1 MNAQRQT
8 VTMLAAMMVAT
19 AAAAAFGQTVAPAER
34 ATAGATQVSQSIPP
48 DFSGNWRHPSLPGY
62 EPPVSGPGPVTN
74 RSRRKSDGAS
84 NYDRLEGDYTNP
96 ILQPWAAA
104 IVKRFS
110 EISASGVTYPNPAN
124 QCWPEPVPFIY
135 KHFGMLM
142 LQQPNKITMI
152 YSEDH
157 EVRRVRLNTSHP
169 VYVTPSWHGDSVG
182 HWEGDTLVVD
192 TVGVRT
198 DRPFAM
204 IDLYGTPYTK
214 ALHVIERFRLLDYE
228 QAKAGLDQDRKENF
242 QVQQDT
248 IDRNYRG
255 KHLQVHITVED
266 EGAFTMPWTAT
277 ITYRPSVIDWEEIA
291 CAENTREPAG
301 KISAVPHADTPDF

>member
-8 VTMLAAMMVAT
+8 VTILAALVVG
-19 AAAAAFGQTVAPAER
+19 AAAVPAFGQTVTP
-34 ATAGATQVSQSIPP
+34 QLSQSVPEL
-48 DFSGNWRHPSLPGY
+48 SGNWRHPSLPGY

-110 EISASGVTYPNPAN
+110 EISASGTTYPSPAN
-124 QCWPEPVPFIY
+124 QCWPEPVPYIY

-142 LQQPNKITMI
+142 LQQPDKITMV

-157 EVRRVRLNTSHP
+157 EVRWVRMNESHP
-169 VYVTPSWHGDSVG
+169 AHVTPSWHGDSVG
-182 HWEGDTLVVD
+182 HWEGDMLVVD

-228 QAKAGLDQDRKENF
+228 QAKGGLDQDRKENF
-242 QVQQDT
+242 QVQQDS

-266 EGAFTMPWTAT
+266 EGAFTTPWTAT
-277 ITYRPSVIDWEEIA
+277 ITYRPSVIDWPEIA
-291 CAENTREPAG
+291 CAENTSEPGG
-301 KISAVPHADTPDF
+301 KVSGVPRADMPDF

>member
-8 VTMLAAMMVAT
+8 VTMLAALVVAT
-19 AAAAAFGQTVAPAER
+19 AAAPAFGQTVAPAAR
-34 ATAGATQVSQSIPP
+34 ATASTSQASQSIP

-96 ILQPWAAA
+96 ILQPWTAA

-110 EISASGVTYPNPAN
+110 EISASGATYPNPAN

-142 LQQPNKITMI
+142 LQQPDKITMI

-157 EVRRVRLNTSHP
+157 EVRWVRMNESHP
-169 VYVTPSWHGDSVG
+169 AHVTPSWHGDSVG

-228 QAKAGLDQDRKENF
+228 LAKAGLDQDRKENF

-255 KHLQVHITVED
+255 EHLQVHITVED

-277 ITYRPSVIDWEEIA
+277 ITYRPSVIDWPEIA
-291 CAENTREPAG
+291 CAENTSEPAG
-301 KISAVPHADTPDF
+301 KISDVPRADTPDF

>member
-8 VTMLAAMMVAT
+8 VTMLAATMVAT
-19 AAAAAFGQTVAPAER
+19 AAAAAFGQTVAPAAR
-34 ATAGATQVSQSIPP
+34 ATASATQVNQSIP

-214 ALHVIERFRLLDYE
+214 ALHVIEHFRLLDYE

>member
-1 MNAQRQT
+1 MSAQRQT
-8 VTMLAAMMVAT
+8 VTLWTALVI
-19 AAAAAFGQTVAPAER
+19 AAAAAPAFGQTVAPQISHS
-34 ATAGATQVSQSIPP
+34 TT

-110 EISASGVTYPNPAN
+110 EISASGETYPSPAN
-124 QCWPEPVPFIY
+124 QCWPEPVPYIY

-142 LQQPNKITMI
+142 VQQPDKITMV

-157 EVRRVRLNTSHP
+157 EVRWVRMNESHP
-169 VYVTPSWHGDSVG
+169 ARVTPSWHGDSVG

-228 QAKAGLDQDRKENF
+228 QAKAGLAQDRKENF
-242 QVQQDT
+242 QVQRDSV
-248 IDRNYRG
+248 DPSYRG

-277 ITYRPSVIDWEEIA
+277 ITYRPSLIDWPEIA
-291 CAENTREPAG
+291 CAENMNEPSG
-301 KISAVPHADTPDF
+301 KISGVPRADTPDF

>member
-8 VTMLAAMMVAT
+8 VTMVAALVGAT
-19 AAAAAFGQTVAPAER
+19 AAASAFGQTVAPAVR
-34 ATAGATQVSQSIPP
+34 TTAGAAQVRQSIP

-110 EISASGVTYPNPAN
+110 EISASGATYPSPAN
-124 QCWPEPVPFIY
+124 QCWPEPVPYIY

-142 LQQPNKITMI
+142 LQQPDKITMV

-157 EVRRVRLNTSHP
+157 EVRWVRMNESHP
-169 VYVTPSWHGDSVG
+169 AHVTPSWHGDSVG

-214 ALHVIERFRLLDYE
+214 ALHVVERFRLLDYE
-228 QAKAGLDQDRKENF
+228 LAKAGLDQDRKENF
-242 QVQQDT
+242 QVQQDS

-277 ITYRPSVIDWEEIA
+277 ITYRPSVIDWPEIA
-291 CAENTREPAG
+291 CAENTSEPAG

>member
-1 MNAQRQT
+1 MNARTQT
-8 VTMLAAMMVAT
+8 VTLLAAF
-19 AAAAAFGQTVAPAER
+19 AAAMAAVPGFGQTVTP
-34 ATAGATQVSQSIPP
+34 QVSQSVP

-62 EPPVSGPGPVTN
+62 EPPMSGPGPVTN

-84 NYDRLEGDYTNP
+84 NYDRLEGDYSNP

-110 EISASGVTYPNPAN
+110 EISASGTTYPSPAN
-124 QCWPEPVPFIY
+124 QCWPEPVPYIY

-142 LQQPNKITMI
+142 LQQRDKITMV

-157 EVRRVRLNTSHP
+157 EVRWVRMNESHLAH
-169 VYVTPSWHGDSVG
+169 VTPSWHGDSVG
-182 HWEGDTLVVD
+182 HWEGDMLVVD

-242 QVQQDT
+242 QVQQDS

-277 ITYRPSVIDWEEIA
+277 ITYRPSVIDWPEIA
-291 CAENTREPAG
+291 CAENTSEPGG
-301 KISAVPHADTPDF
+301 KVSGVPRADTPDF

>member
-8 VTMLAAMMVAT
+8 VAMLAALVVAT
-19 AAAAAFGQTVAPAER
+19 GAAPAFGQTVAPAVR
-34 ATAGATQVSQSIPP
+34 AAAGTAQVSQSIP

-110 EISASGVTYPNPAN
+110 EISASGATYPSPAN

-142 LQQPNKITMI
+142 VQQPDKITMV

-157 EVRRVRLNTSHP
+157 EVRWVRMNESHP
-169 VYVTPSWHGDSVG
+169 AHVTPSWHGDSVG

-228 QAKAGLDQDRKENF
+228 HAKAGLDQDRKENF

-277 ITYRPSVIDWEEIA
+277 ITYRPSVIDWPEIA
-291 CAENTREPAG
+291 CAENTSEPAG
-301 KISAVPHADTPDF
+301 KISDIPRADTPDF

>member
-1 MNAQRQT
+1 
-8 VTMLAAMMVAT
+8 
-19 AAAAAFGQTVAPAER
+19 
-34 ATAGATQVSQSIPP
+34 
-48 DFSGNWRHPSLPGY
+48 
-62 EPPVSGPGPVTN
+62 VTN

-157 EVRRVRLNTSHP
+157 EVRWMRLNTSHP
-169 VYVTPSWHGDSVG
+169 AHVTPSWHGDSVG